1 MNALEQLLQ
10 EDLNHL
16 VDRIAATVP
25 TGMIADCA
33 ERRPELTIRL
43 GDAEA
48 RLSTVRQSLLHDYG
62 MWRQA
67 LQECGDLWALVD
79 ARAEVAVSPPDERR
93 AA

>member
-10 EDLNHL
+10 DDLNYL

-25 TGMIADCA
+25 TGMIADCT
-33 ERRPELTIRL
+33 ERRPELTVRL

-67 LQECGDLWALVD
+67 LRECSDLWALVD
-79 ARAEVAVSPPDERR
+79 ARAEAAPPPDERR

>member
-1 MNALEQLLQ
+1 MNAMEQLLQ
-10 EDLNHL
+10 DDLNHL
-16 VDRIAATVP
+16 VDRIAAAVP

-33 ERRPELTIRL
+33 ERRPELTMRL

-48 RLSTVRQSLLHDYG
+48 RLSTVRESLLHDYG

-67 LQECGDLWALVD
+67 IQECGDLWALVD
-79 ARAEVAVSPPDERR
+79 ARGETAAPPDERR